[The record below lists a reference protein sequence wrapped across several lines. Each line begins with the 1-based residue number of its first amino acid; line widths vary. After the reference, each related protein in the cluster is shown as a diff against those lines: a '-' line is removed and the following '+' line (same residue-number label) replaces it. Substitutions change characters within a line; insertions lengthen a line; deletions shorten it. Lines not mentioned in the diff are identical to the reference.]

1 MIRAAACAGALCA
14 LVASLPTASLA
25 APPRRELGT
34 GLISAVVRDASGHP
48 VSGVLVV
55 AQGPATRSATT
66 TRAGIVTLLGLPVG
80 AYDVRVSAPGYIFMS
95 RYMEVSSDPR
105 LDILNLSVTKTSLG
119 QSLGVASAVQSISLG
134 SEVQAQV
141 STVIATT
148 HGASIMPAP
157 GVGGGAAP
165 TLLGTSAYETRVEL
179 DGIPVAGG
187 PASFA
192 ALRFRNALSL
202 DAIDVAEGPA
212 VTTPTVQDAIG
223 GIIDYRTPD
232 FGSVA
237 SGSGDFGYS
246 STFGAFQN
254 FGASKTFG
262 PLSVVADAVTG
273 GGEDRSQ
280 TLKARYTFSSSTS
293 VDAATYGSQSQT
305 SSGGVDETAV
315 APAYSAALHSTL
327 GTAAIS
333 LRAFGSSLAS
343 TTSDV
348 AALVFASENDVAR
361 GVQGRID
368 VPIGEQ
374 LLAFSFDRRSDLA
387 SFDDNGTTATFDRTY
402 TSVTGGDTF
411 QLSKAARL
419 EIGDD
424 YSGGTSLH
432 ERNDP
437 HVGVSVRPNDQVTI
451 DASAGSSY
459 AVAPDTLEFAQA
471 NGAGALQPETAFGY
485 RLSLRDDFA
494 PGDTLSGSIFALRRF
509 DRFATYADA
518 RALGLEAGI
527 SHDPITSGFVAN
539 AYLTLERAS
548 AYGPVQSTPR
558 IVDVLDGASLDQLA
572 NDPYYTVNSSLG
584 YRAQR
589 GISFGFDGTLVGA
602 NSALSPHALGFVD
615 AKAIVPLGNVLQI
628 RVGENNLFAAHVA
641 DPLLVPYYLP
651 REFTIIVHLGTQR
664 ASKQ

>member
-1 MIRAAACAGALCA
+1 
-14 LVASLPTASLA
+14 
-25 APPRRELGT
+25 
-34 GLISAVVRDASGHP
+34 
-48 VSGVLVV
+48 
-55 AQGPATRSATT
+55 
-66 TRAGIVTLLGLPVG
+66 LGLPPG
-80 AYDVRVSAPGYIFMS
+80 AYDVRVSAPGYSFTS
-95 RYMEVSSDPR
+95 RYIDVSTDPR

-119 QSLGVASAVQSISLG
+119 ESLGVASALQTISLG
-134 SEVQAQV
+134 SEVQTQA
-141 STVIATT
+141 SNAIATT

-165 TLLGTSAYETRVEL
+165 TLLGTSSYETRVEL
-179 DGIPVAGG
+179 DGIPIAGG

-192 ALRFRNALSL
+192 ALRFRNALGLASIDF
-202 DAIDVAEGPA
+202 DAGPV

-246 STFGAFQN
+246 STYGAFQN
-254 FGASKTFG
+254 FGAAKSFG
-262 PLSVVADAVTG
+262 PLSVVADAITG

-280 TLKARYTFSSSTS
+280 TLKARYAFSSSTS
-293 VDAATYGSQSQT
+293 IEAATYGSQSQT
-305 SSGGVDETAV
+305 SAGGVDATAV
-315 APAYSAALHSTL
+315 APAYSAAIHSTL
-327 GTAAIS
+327 GTAVLS

-343 TTSDV
+343 TTSDS
-348 AALVFASENDVAR
+348 AELVFASENDVTR
-361 GVQGRID
+361 GLQGRID
-368 VPIGEQ
+368 LPIGEQ
-374 LLAFSFDRRSDLA
+374 TLSFGFDRRSDDA
-387 SFDDNGTTATFDRTY
+387 SLDESGTTGTLDRTY
-402 TSVTGGDTF
+402 TSVTGTDIF

-437 HVGVSVRPNDQVTI
+437 HLGVSIRPSDRVTI

-459 AVAPDTLEFAQA
+459 AVAPATLAFAQA
-471 NGAGALQPETAFGY
+471 AASDTLQPESAFGY
-485 RLSLRDDFA
+485 RISLEDAFA
-494 PGDTLSGSIFALRRF
+494 PGNKLAGSIFLLRRF

-518 RALGLEAGI
+518 RALGLDLGI
-527 SHDPITSGFVAN
+527 SHEPVASGLAASAYLMLERAN
-539 AYLTLERAS
+539 AY
-548 AYGPVQSTPR
+548 GPREATPR

-589 GISFGFDGTLVGA
+589 GFSLGFDGTLVGA

-615 AKAIVPLGNVLQI
+615 AKAIVPLGSVLQI
-628 RVGENNLFAAHVA
+628 RLGENNLFAAHVT
-641 DPLLVPYYLP
+641 DPYLLPYYLP
-651 REFTIIVHLGTQR
+651 HEFTIVVHVGAGHGGQ
-664 ASKQ
+664 